1 MQIMLAKTAGFCMGV
16 KRAMDI
22 VLDAS
27 SNKEKGI
34 LYTYGPLIH
43 NPQVI
48 EMLETKNVKVL
59 TDLSEISSG
68 TVVIRTHGITPAE
81 RKRIKEKGFTI
92 NDATCPLVMKVQSII
107 KRHAVKECY
116 TIIVGDEHHAEVKGL
131 LGFANEKGIVVR
143 STEEVKRL
151 PPMDNV
157 CIVAQTTMNRKRFR
171 EITDRIKERYPD
183 CEIVD
188 TICDATDK
196 RQKEAQSLAKKVDAM
211 IVVGGRNSANTKRL
225 AEISESTGTPT
236 FLIETEEELDGDSLH
251 GFGILGITAGA
262 STPNWMIKRVFDKV
276 ESLKRERK
284 SRLIRY
290 AIGLGEFLIKSNI
303 YVAIGAAFLS
313 YASCKLQGIY
323 PDPLLML
330 IAALY
335 IFSMYILNS
344 FTDQEVIRLN
354 EPGKTEFLKKNRG
367 VLISLA
373 VLSAVISIFISVK
386 LGLIPFLLLL
396 FSSIL
401 GIFYSI
407 KIIPENPS
415 RPHGFRRL
423 KDIPASKDLFV
434 ALAWTMVTVLIP
446 HFSTEERVS
455 FFATLT
461 TFLFVFSLVYIR
473 SVLFDIRDIQGD
485 KIIGRETIPIFIG
498 KENTKI
504 FLVVLAGLSA
514 TGLLIS
520 RNMGWTSSL
529 SHFMLLSIL
538 YTCGYLYLYHK
549 RTISQ
554 GLSCEAVVDGKF
566 ILVGGIAFVWSAM
579 S

>member
-1 MQIMLAKTAGFCMGV
+1 LQIMLAKTAGFCMGV

-27 SNKEKGI
+27 AKQKGM

-48 EMLETKNVKVL
+48 EMLETKNVKVI
-59 TDLSEISSG
+59 TDLSGISSG

-107 KRHAVKECY
+107 KRYAGKGYY
-116 TIIVGDEHHAEVKGL
+116 TIIIGDEHHAEVKAL
-131 LGFANEKGIVVR
+131 LGFAGGKGIVVG
-143 STEEVKRL
+143 STKEVERL
-151 PPMDNV
+151 PLMDTV
-157 CIVAQTTMNRKRFR
+157 CIVAQTTMNRKRFG
-171 EITDRIKERYPD
+171 EITGRIKARYPD

-188 TICDATDK
+188 TICDATDR
-196 RQKEAQSLAKKVDAM
+196 RQKEVRSLAKKADVM
-211 IVVGGRNSANTKRL
+211 IVVGGRNSANTTRL
-225 AEISESTGTPT
+225 AEISESIGTPT
-236 FLIETEEELDGDSLH
+236 FLIETEEELGSKSLN
-251 GFGILGITAGA
+251 GFGTIGITAGA
-262 STPNWMIKRVFDKV
+262 STPNWMIRRVVEKV
-276 ESLKRERK
+276 ESLRRERRG
-284 SRLIRY
+284 RLIRY
-290 AIGLGEFLIKSNI
+290 AIGMGEFLIESNI
-303 YVAIGAAFLS
+303 YAAIGAASLS
-313 YASCKLQGIY
+313 YGSCKLQGIY

-335 IFSMYILNS
+335 IFSMYILNN
-344 FTDQEVIRLN
+344 FTDQEAIRLN
-354 EPGKTEFLKKNRG
+354 EPGKTEFLIKNRRI
-367 VLISLA
+367 LIGLA
-373 VLSAVISIFISVK
+373 VLSAVISVFISVK
-386 LGLIPFLLLL
+386 LGLIPVLLLL
-396 FSSIL
+396 LSSTL

-407 KIIPENPS
+407 KIIPGNPS

-434 ALAWTMVTVLIP
+434 ALAWTVVTVLIP
-446 HFSTEERVS
+446 YFSTEEKIS
-455 FFATLT
+455 LLATFT

-473 SVLFDIRDIQGD
+473 SVLFDIKDIHGD
-485 KIIGRETIPIFIG
+485 IIVGRETIPILIG

-504 FLVVLAGLSA
+504 FLVILAALSA
-514 TGLLIS
+514 AGLLIS
-520 RNMGWTSSL
+520 RNMGWTSYL

-549 RTISQ
+549 RIISQ

-579 S
+579 Q